1 MNMPSRVVAGFLP
14 VNYIQVERNIKM
26 VPAWRNMLKVW
37 EKFIEETS
45 SPCLISEVRVQGGE
59 QESIQER
66 IMSRKEHSKEYQRLL
81 RNCKI
86 VDSALQGL
94 NKQEQEFMRLFFW
107 SDMKTDNYS
116 HDIGV
121 ALRMGFSE
129 RTVWRWK
136 DRMLCK
142 MEPALRDIDPTVL
155 IG

>member
-1 MNMPSRVVAGFLP
+1 MNMPSRVVDGFLP
-14 VNYIQVERNIKM
+14 INYIQVERNIKM
-26 VPAWRNMLKVW
+26 VPAWRNMLKIW
-37 EKFIEETS
+37 ERFIEETS
-45 SPCLISEVRVQGGE
+45 SPCPISEVRVQGGE

-129 RTVWRWK
+129 RTVWRWR

-142 MEPALRDIDPTVL
+142 LEPALRDVDPTVL
-155 IG
+155 IR